1 MLYVINFRTA
11 IFGLIS
17 MIIYL
22 ALYTPLKPITPLSV
36 FFGAI
41 PGAIPFMLGWVAV
54 TDRFS
59 IETGEF
65 VTLIG
70 NNGAG
75 KSTLLRIISTLSKPT
90 HGRITFKGTN
100 QKENLGEWR
109 QNIGIIS
116 HENRLYG
123 DLSSV
128 DNLRVF
134 GTLYGIEDLE
144 IKIDQVLQ
152 KTDLLHV
159 STLPV
164 GNFSSG
170 MKKRLMIA
178 RLMLC
183 KPEILILDEPFT
195 GLDQHSN
202 QWFQNYLTAFHQQ
215 GGTVLM
221 VTHQLELGLELATRI
236 LVLQRQNIKHDISS
250 AGLSI
255 EQCSALLEE

>member
-1 MLYVINFRTA
+1 MPA
-11 IFGLIS
+11 ILSLEHITKRFGYRCVLNDIS
-17 MIIYL
+17 
-22 ALYTPLKPITPLSV
+22 
-36 FFGAI
+36 
-41 PGAIPFMLGWVAV
+41 
-54 TDRFS
+54 FS

-100 QKENLGEWR
+100 QKESLREWR
-109 QNIGIIS
+109 QKIGIIS

-134 GTLYGIEDLE
+134 GTLYGVEDLE
-144 IKIDQVLQ
+144 SNTDQVLQ

-159 STLPV
+159 ARLPV

-215 GGTVLM
+215 GGTVIM
-221 VTHQLELGLELATRI
+221 VTHQLELGLKLATRV
-236 LVLQRQNIKHDISS
+236 LVLHQQRIQHDNSVS
-250 AGLSI
+250 ELSI
-255 EQCSALLEE
+255 DQCVNWLDNDEI

>member
-1 MLYVINFRTA
+1 MPSILSLKHITKR
-11 IFGLIS
+11 FGYRCILNDIS
-17 MIIYL
+17 
-22 ALYTPLKPITPLSV
+22 
-36 FFGAI
+36 
-41 PGAIPFMLGWVAV
+41 
-54 TDRFS
+54 FS

-90 HGRITFKGTN
+90 HGRITFNGTN
-100 QKENLGEWR
+100 QKESLREWR
-109 QNIGIIS
+109 QKIGIIS

-123 DLSSV
+123 DLSSI

-134 GTLYGIEDLE
+134 GTLYGVEDLASNT
-144 IKIDQVLQ
+144 DQVLQ

-159 STLPV
+159 ARLPV

-183 KPEILILDEPFT
+183 KPEFLILDEPFT

-215 GGTVLM
+215 GGTVIM
-221 VTHQLELGLELATRI
+221 VTHQLELGLKLATRV
-236 LVLQRQNIKHDISS
+236 LVLHQQRIQHDNSS
-250 AGLSI
+250 SELSI
-255 EQCSALLEE
+255 NQCVDWLDNNEI

>member
-1 MLYVINFRTA
+1 MPA
-11 IFGLIS
+11 ILSLEHITKRFGYRCVLNDIS
-17 MIIYL
+17 
-22 ALYTPLKPITPLSV
+22 
-36 FFGAI
+36 
-41 PGAIPFMLGWVAV
+41 
-54 TDRFS
+54 FS
-59 IETGEF
+59 IDTGEF

-70 NNGAG
+70 NNGTG

-100 QKENLGEWR
+100 QKESLREWR
-109 QNIGIIS
+109 QKIGIIS

-134 GTLYGIEDLE
+134 GTLYGVEDLE
-144 IKIDQVLQ
+144 SNTDQVLQ
-152 KTDLLHV
+152 KTDLFHV
-159 STLPV
+159 ARLPV
-164 GNFSSG
+164 SNFSSG

-202 QWFQNYLTAFHQQ
+202 QWFQNYLTTFHHQ
-215 GGTVLM
+215 GGTVIL
-221 VTHQLELGLELATRI
+221 VTHQLDLGLKLATRV
-236 LVLQRQNIKHDISS
+236 LVLNQQRIQHDNS
-250 AGLSI
+250 ASKLSI
-255 EQCSALLEE
+255 DQCVDWLGNNVI

>member
-1 MLYVINFRTA
+1 MPA
-11 IFGLIS
+11 ILSLEHITKRFGYRCVLNDIS
-17 MIIYL
+17 
-22 ALYTPLKPITPLSV
+22 
-36 FFGAI
+36 
-41 PGAIPFMLGWVAV
+41 
-54 TDRFS
+54 FS

-90 HGRITFKGTN
+90 HGKITFNGTN
-100 QKENLGEWR
+100 KKESLREWR
-109 QNIGIIS
+109 QKIGIIS

-134 GTLYGIEDLE
+134 GTLYGVEDLE
-144 IKIDQVLQ
+144 SNTDQVLQ

-159 STLPV
+159 AWLPV

-215 GGTVLM
+215 EGTVIM

-236 LVLQRQNIKHDISS
+236 LVLHQQRIQPVSYTHLTLPTNR
-250 AGLSI
+250 
-255 EQCSALLEE
+255 EV

>member
-1 MLYVINFRTA
+1 MPA
-11 IFGLIS
+11 ILSLEHLTKRFGYRCILNDIS
-17 MIIYL
+17 
-22 ALYTPLKPITPLSV
+22 
-36 FFGAI
+36 
-41 PGAIPFMLGWVAV
+41 
-54 TDRFS
+54 FS

-100 QKENLGEWR
+100 QKESLREWR
-109 QNIGIIS
+109 QKIGIIS

-134 GTLYGIEDLE
+134 GTLYGVEDLE
-144 IKIDQVLQ
+144 SNTYQVLQ
-152 KTDLLHV
+152 KTDLFHV
-159 STLPV
+159 ARLPV

-202 QWFQNYLTAFHQQ
+202 QWFQNYLTAFHQK
-215 GGTVLM
+215 GGTVIM
-221 VTHQLELGLELATRI
+221 VTHQLELGLKLATRV
-236 LVLQRQNIKHDISS
+236 LVLHQQCIQHDNS
-250 AGLSI
+250 ASELSI
-255 EQCSALLEE
+255 NQCEDWLDNNDI

>member
-1 MLYVINFRTA
+1 MPA
-11 IFGLIS
+11 IFSLEHITKRFGYRCILNDIS
-17 MIIYL
+17 
-22 ALYTPLKPITPLSV
+22 
-36 FFGAI
+36 
-41 PGAIPFMLGWVAV
+41 
-54 TDRFS
+54 FS

-65 VTLIG
+65 VTIIG

-75 KSTLLRIISTLSKPT
+75 KSTLLSIISTLSKPT

-100 QKENLGEWR
+100 QNESLREWR
-109 QNIGIIS
+109 QKIGIIS

-134 GTLYGIEDLE
+134 GTLYGVEDLE
-144 IKIDQVLQ
+144 SNTDKVLQ
-152 KTDLLHV
+152 KTDLIHV
-159 STLPV
+159 ARLPV
-164 GNFSSG
+164 SNFSSG

-202 QWFQNYLTAFHQQ
+202 QWFQNYLTVFHQH
-215 GGTVLM
+215 GGTVIM
-221 VTHQLELGLELATRI
+221 VTHQLEVGLKLASRV
-236 LVLQRQNIKHDISS
+236 LVLNQQRIQHDNSASEIS
-250 AGLSI
+250 I
-255 EQCSALLEE
+255 NQCVDWLDNNEI

>member
-1 MLYVINFRTA
+1 MPTILSLEHITKR
-11 IFGLIS
+11 FGYRCVLNDIS
-17 MIIYL
+17 
-22 ALYTPLKPITPLSV
+22 
-36 FFGAI
+36 
-41 PGAIPFMLGWVAV
+41 
-54 TDRFS
+54 FS

-75 KSTLLRIISTLSKPT
+75 KSTLLRIISTLSNPT
-90 HGRITFKGTN
+90 HGRITYKGTN
-100 QKENLGEWR
+100 QKKILREWR
-109 QNIGIIS
+109 QKIGIIS

-134 GTLYGIEDLE
+134 GTLYGVKDL
-144 IKIDQVLQ
+144 KSNTDQVLQ
-152 KTDLLHV
+152 KTNLLHV
-159 STLPV
+159 ARLPV

-178 RLMLC
+178 KLMLC

-202 QWFQNYLTAFHQQ
+202 QWFQNYLMAFHQQ
-215 GGTVLM
+215 GGTVIM
-221 VTHQLELGLELATRI
+221 VTHQLELGLKLATRV
-236 LVLQRQNIKHDISS
+236 LVLHQQRIQHDNS
-250 AGLSI
+250 ASELSI
-255 EQCSALLEE
+255 DQCVNWLDSNEI

>member
-1 MLYVINFRTA
+1 MPA
-11 IFGLIS
+11 ILSLEHITKRFGYRCVLNDIC
-17 MIIYL
+17 
-22 ALYTPLKPITPLSV
+22 
-36 FFGAI
+36 
-41 PGAIPFMLGWVAV
+41 
-54 TDRFS
+54 FS

-90 HGRITFKGTN
+90 HGRITFNGTN
-100 QKENLGEWR
+100 QKESLREWR
-109 QNIGIIS
+109 QKIGIIS

-128 DNLRVF
+128 DNLRIF
-134 GTLYGIEDLE
+134 GTLYGVEDLE
-144 IKIDQVLQ
+144 SNTDQVLH
-152 KTDLLHV
+152 KTDLFHV
-159 STLPV
+159 ARLPV

-215 GGTVLM
+215 GGTVIM
-221 VTHQLELGLELATRI
+221 VTHQLELGLKLATRV
-236 LVLQRQNIKHDISS
+236 LVLHQQRIQHDNSASELNIDKCVNWLDNNEI
-250 AGLSI
+250 
-255 EQCSALLEE
+255 

>member
-1 MLYVINFRTA
+1 MPSILSLEHITKR
-11 IFGLIS
+11 FGYRCILNDIS
-17 MIIYL
+17 
-22 ALYTPLKPITPLSV
+22 
-36 FFGAI
+36 
-41 PGAIPFMLGWVAV
+41 
-54 TDRFS
+54 FS

-90 HGRITFKGTN
+90 HGRITFNGTN
-100 QKENLGEWR
+100 QKDNLREWR
-109 QNIGIIS
+109 KKIGIFS

-134 GTLYGIEDLE
+134 GTLYGVEDVE
-144 IKIDQVLQ
+144 SNTDQVLQ
-152 KTDLLHV
+152 KTDLFHV
-159 STLPV
+159 ARLPV
-164 GNFSSG
+164 CNFSSG

-178 RLMLC
+178 RLILC

-215 GGTVLM
+215 GGTVIM
-221 VTHQLELGLELATRI
+221 VTHQMELGLKLATRV
-236 LVLQRQNIKHDISS
+236 LVLHQQCIQHDNSTS
-250 AGLSI
+250 ELSI
-255 EQCSALLEE
+255 DQCVSWLDNNEI

>member
-1 MLYVINFRTA
+1 MPTILSLENITKR
-11 IFGLIS
+11 FGYRCVLNDIS
-17 MIIYL
+17 
-22 ALYTPLKPITPLSV
+22 
-36 FFGAI
+36 
-41 PGAIPFMLGWVAV
+41 
-54 TDRFS
+54 FS

-90 HGRITFKGTN
+90 HGRIIFNGTN
-100 QKENLGEWR
+100 HKMSLREWR
-109 QNIGIIS
+109 QKIGIIS
-116 HENRLYG
+116 HENRLYR
-123 DLSSV
+123 DLSSI

-134 GTLYGIEDLE
+134 GTLYGVENLE
-144 IKIDQVLQ
+144 SNTDQVLQ

-159 STLPV
+159 ARLPV

-183 KPEILILDEPFT
+183 KPEMLILDEPFT

-202 QWFQNYLTAFHQQ
+202 QWFQNYLRAYHQQ
-215 GGTVLM
+215 GGTVIM
-221 VTHQLELGLELATRI
+221 VTHRLELGLKLATRV
-236 LVLQRQNIKHDISS
+236 LVLQQQRIQHDNLASE
-250 AGLSI
+250 LSI
-255 EQCSALLEE
+255 DQCFNWLDNNEI

>member
-1 MLYVINFRTA
+1 MPA
-11 IFGLIS
+11 ILSLEHITKRFGYRCVLNDIS
-17 MIIYL
+17 FL
-22 ALYTPLKPITPLSV
+22 
-36 FFGAI
+36 
-41 PGAIPFMLGWVAV
+41 
-54 TDRFS
+54 

-100 QKENLGEWR
+100 QKESLREWR
-109 QNIGIIS
+109 QKIGIIS

-134 GTLYGIEDLE
+134 GTLYGVEDLE
-144 IKIDQVLQ
+144 SNTYQVLQ

-159 STLPV
+159 ARLPV
-164 GNFSSG
+164 VNFSSG

-202 QWFQNYLTAFHQQ
+202 QWFQNHLTAFHQQ
-215 GGTVLM
+215 GGTVIM
-221 VTHQLELGLELATRI
+221 VTHQLELGLKLATRV
-236 LVLQRQNIKHDISS
+236 LVLHQQRIQHDKS
-250 AGLSI
+250 ASELRI
-255 EQCSALLEE
+255 DQCVNWLDNNEI

>member
-1 MLYVINFRTA
+1 MPA
-11 IFGLIS
+11 ILSLEHITKRFGYRCVLNDIS
-17 MIIYL
+17 
-22 ALYTPLKPITPLSV
+22 
-36 FFGAI
+36 
-41 PGAIPFMLGWVAV
+41 
-54 TDRFS
+54 FS

-90 HGRITFKGTN
+90 HGRIIFNGTN
-100 QKENLGEWR
+100 QKESLREWR
-109 QNIGIIS
+109 QKIGIIS

-134 GTLYGIEDLE
+134 GTLYGVEDLE
-144 IKIDQVLQ
+144 SNTDQVLQ

-159 STLPV
+159 ARLPV

-202 QWFQNYLTAFHQQ
+202 QWFQKYLTAFHQQ
-215 GGTVLM
+215 GGTVIM
-221 VTHQLELGLELATRI
+221 VTHQLELGLKLATRV
-236 LVLQRQNIKHDISS
+236 LVLHQQRIQHDNS
-250 AGLSI
+250 ASVLSI
-255 EQCSALLEE
+255 DQCVNWLDNNEI

>member
-1 MLYVINFRTA
+1 MPA
-11 IFGLIS
+11 ILSLEHITKRFGYRCILNDIS
-17 MIIYL
+17 
-22 ALYTPLKPITPLSV
+22 
-36 FFGAI
+36 
-41 PGAIPFMLGWVAV
+41 
-54 TDRFS
+54 FS

-90 HGRITFKGTN
+90 HGKITFNGIN
-100 QKENLGEWR
+100 QKESLREWR
-109 QNIGIIS
+109 QKIGIIS

-128 DNLRVF
+128 DNLRLF
-134 GTLYGIEDLE
+134 GTLYGVEDLE
-144 IKIDQVLQ
+144 SKTDQVLQ
-152 KTDLLHV
+152 KTDLFHV
-159 STLPV
+159 ARLPV
-164 GNFSSG
+164 RNFSSG

-183 KPEILILDEPFT
+183 KPEILILDEPFS

-215 GGTVLM
+215 GGTVIM
-221 VTHQLELGLELATRI
+221 VTHQLELGLKLATRV
-236 LVLQRQNIKHDISS
+236 LVLNQQRIQHDNS
-250 AGLSI
+250 ASELSI
-255 EQCSALLEE
+255 KQCVDWLDNYEI

>member
-1 MLYVINFRTA
+1 MPA
-11 IFGLIS
+11 ILSLEHITKRFGYRCVLNDIS
-17 MIIYL
+17 
-22 ALYTPLKPITPLSV
+22 
-36 FFGAI
+36 
-41 PGAIPFMLGWVAV
+41 
-54 TDRFS
+54 FS

-90 HGRITFKGTN
+90 HGRITFNGTN
-100 QKENLGEWR
+100 QKESLREWR
-109 QNIGIIS
+109 QKIGIIS

-134 GTLYGIEDLE
+134 GTLYGVEDLE
-144 IKIDQVLQ
+144 SNTDQVLQ

-159 STLPV
+159 ARLPV

-183 KPEILILDEPFT
+183 KPEIRILDEPFT
-195 GLDQHSN
+195 GLDQHSK

-215 GGTVLM
+215 GGTVIM
-221 VTHQLELGLELATRI
+221 VTHQLELGLKLATRL
-236 LVLQRQNIKHDISS
+236 LVLHQQRIQHDNSTS
-250 AGLSI
+250 ELSI
-255 EQCSALLEE
+255 DQCVNWLDNNEI

>member
-1 MLYVINFRTA
+1 MPA
-11 IFGLIS
+11 ILSLEHITKRFGYRCVLNDIS
-17 MIIYL
+17 
-22 ALYTPLKPITPLSV
+22 
-36 FFGAI
+36 
-41 PGAIPFMLGWVAV
+41 
-54 TDRFS
+54 FS
-59 IETGEF
+59 IEKGEF

-90 HGRITFKGTN
+90 HGRINFKGTN
-100 QKENLGEWR
+100 QKESLREWR
-109 QNIGIIS
+109 QKIGIIS

-134 GTLYGIEDLE
+134 GTLYGVEDLE
-144 IKIDQVLQ
+144 RNTDQVLQ

-159 STLPV
+159 SRLPV

-183 KPEILILDEPFT
+183 KPEILILDEPLT

-215 GGTVLM
+215 GGTVIM
-221 VTHQLELGLELATRI
+221 VTHQLELGLKLATRL
-236 LVLQRQNIKHDISS
+236 LVLHQQRIQHDNSTS
-250 AGLSI
+250 ELSI
-255 EQCSALLEE
+255 DQCVNWLDNNEI

>member
-1 MLYVINFRTA
+1 MSA
-11 IFGLIS
+11 ILSLEHITKRFGYRCILNDIS
-17 MIIYL
+17 
-22 ALYTPLKPITPLSV
+22 
-36 FFGAI
+36 
-41 PGAIPFMLGWVAV
+41 
-54 TDRFS
+54 FS
-59 IETGEF
+59 IEAGEF
-65 VTLIG
+65 LTLIG

-90 HGRITFKGTN
+90 HGKITFKGTN
-100 QKENLGEWR
+100 QKESLREWR
-109 QNIGIIS
+109 QKIGIIS

-123 DLSSV
+123 DLSSK

-134 GTLYGIEDLE
+134 GTLYGVEDLDSN
-144 IKIDQVLQ
+144 IDRVLQ
-152 KTDLLHV
+152 RTDLLHI
-159 STLPV
+159 SQLPV

-215 GGTVLM
+215 GGTVIM
-221 VTHQLELGLELATRI
+221 VTHQLELGLKLATRV
-236 LVLQRQNIKHDISS
+236 LVLHKQRIQHDNS
-250 AGLSI
+250 ASELSI
-255 EQCSALLEE
+255 DQCVNLLDNNEI